1 MQRLAISPSQI
12 QDRHIT
18 LTPEQYHYLVR
29 VLRLQ
34 TGDRFIAL
42 DGRGG
47 AWWATLDQKNAE
59 LGEILK
65 FETELPVAVTL
76 IVAMPKGS
84 GFEEIVRQ
92 GTELGV
98 AVFQPVTSDRT
109 LLKPSPHKLQ
119 RWRKIATE
127 AAEQC
132 ERAIIP
138 TIGDPVPFTEAI
150 QRLAA
155 TPTQGYIAAARSE
168 AVLPLI
174 TALPSEAD
182 AIALATGPEGGWTHA
197 EIEMAIATGFQPVSL
212 GKRILRAVTAPIAG
226 MGAIAAY
233 YESDCSPKRKH

>member
-1 MQRLAISPSQI
+1 MQRLAIAPSQI
-12 QDRHIT
+12 QEQQIL
-18 LTPEQYHYLVR
+18 LTQAQFHYLGR

-42 DGRGG
+42 DGQGG
-47 AWWATLDQKNAE
+47 AWLATLAQNTAE
-59 LGEILK
+59 LGETVKLD
-65 FETELPVAVTL
+65 TELPVSVTL

-109 LLKPSPHKLQ
+109 LLKPSVNKLQ
-119 RWRKIATE
+119 RWRRIAAE

-138 TIGDPVPFTEAI
+138 RVCDPVSLSQALQTITATE
-150 QRLAA
+150 
-155 TPTQGYIAAARSE
+155 TQGYIAAARSE
-168 AVLPLI
+168 GGLSLLQTLSPEI
-174 TALPSEAD
+174 D
-182 AIALATGPEGGWTHA
+182 AIALATGPEGGWTAA
-197 EIEMAIATGFQPVSL
+197 EIKDAIASGFQPVSL

-233 YESDCSPKRKH
+233 YESDFSRKLK